1 MQINIPDQVII
12 PELVNQIVSSVLNS
26 LESKI
31 SLLNKSS
38 ELPPYPNKTQV
49 KQVLGIGDR
58 KLDSWIANGLRIQI
72 WSKQDIRID
81 RNELQR
87 FLKENFEA

>member
-1 MQINIPDQVII
+1 M
-12 PELVNQIVSSVLNS
+12 
-26 LESKI
+26 
-31 SLLNKSS
+31 NKSS